1 MPAPFA
7 TLDALFAAFDQYGG
21 ERYGEEV
28 SQLSHMLQSA
38 ALAQADHAPDAL
50 IAAALLH
57 DVGYLQA
64 GREAAGPHEQIGAD
78 SLSALFGPEVCRP
91 IALHVAAKRYLC
103 AVRPGYLACLSKAS
117 QDSLIRQGG
126 PFSSVEAAAFM
137 ADPEGEAA
145 MRLRLYDDQAKDPAA
160 NPPGLATYHSLLQR
174 LLHPPGGAGN

>member
-1 MPAPFA
+1 
-7 TLDALFAAFDQYGG
+7 
-21 ERYGEEV
+21 
-28 SQLSHMLQSA
+28 
-38 ALAQADHAPDAL
+38 
-50 IAAALLH
+50 
-57 DVGYLQA
+57 
-64 GREAAGPHEQIGAD
+64 
-78 SLSALFGPEVCRP
+78 
-91 IALHVAAKRYLC
+91 VAAKRYLC